1 MDSFFISIKNSTTVN
16 NAILRL
22 QDSVEITP
30 QIQKAIDFCIKL
42 HQGQKRKSGEPYAVH
57 PILVAAITA
66 KFSKDSSMVISA
78 LLHDVVEDTPCTIK
92 EVENEYGSD
101 VAYIVDGLTK
111 IVEIR
116 EHELIKSDSNEK
128 LLSSALTFRK
138 MLVASIDDVRVLVI
152 KLCDR
157 LHNMLTLDALKP
169 EKRLRIAEETL
180 VVYAPIAHRL
190 GISTIKNELEDL
202 SFSYIYPN
210 DFAKIHAFLVSHEYQ
225 IQLTLNKFIANVTE
239 LLFQNGFSEN
249 EFKINSRIKHKY
261 STFLKMH
268 RKGISIEEVLDLF
281 ALRIIVENDVD
292 CYKVLGVIHLHFK
305 PLIARFK
312 DYIAIPKENG
322 YRTIHT
328 TVFHQSKIYE
338 VQIRTK
344 QMHEVAE
351 YGIAAHWIYKSGV
364 KTSPN
369 LDWLKSLAY
378 SNENENIEEFYSYA
392 KEALFSEDIVVYSP
406 KGDVFNLPRGSTALD
421 YAYAVHSD
429 VGSMAL
435 ESYVNNIKK
444 PLLSEL
450 KSGDIVS
457 IKTSKEPIAR
467 CSWVD
472 MVKTSRAKKSI
483 KVACATKIREIDEFV
498 GKNII
503 NTIYSR
509 YKPNITDE
517 IKSQQYH
524 RIPDNLDYLKH
535 VKRNTEKMII
545 DTKGFMARLRVQNL
559 HLREYKFDN
568 IAVYSNFSINSVL
581 FDHCC
586 HPKFGDDIVAFK
598 ENNNAVIH
606 HKMCDNAFLQL
617 SNGHKML
624 FCCWAYDSLYRYRMV
639 VSLPNVV
646 GTLAKLLTFMSG
658 AEMNIV
664 FIEYGKDKSQ
674 NVQYV
679 EIEFEIS
686 NENKDDVRK
695 ALEQKVKIVEFAA
708 KKDAYK

>member
-1 MDSFFISIKNSTTVN
+1 MDSFFLSIKNSTTIN

-30 QIQKAIDFCIKL
+30 QIQKAIDFCIRL
-42 HQGQKRKSGEPYAVH
+42 HEGQKRKSGEPYAVH

-66 KFSKDSSMVISA
+66 RFSKDSSMVVSA
-78 LLHDVVEDTPCTIK
+78 LLHDVVEDTPCTINDIEK
-92 EVENEYGSD
+92 EYGSD
-101 VAYIVDGLTK
+101 VSYIVDGLTK

-116 EHELIKSDSNEK
+116 EHELIKSDSSEK
-128 LLSSALTFRK
+128 LLSSALSFRK

-202 SFSYIYPN
+202 SFCYIYPN
-210 DFAKIHAFLVSHEYQ
+210 DFAKIQAYLVSHEYQ

-239 LLFQNGFSEN
+239 LLLQNGFNEN
-249 EFKINSRIKHKY
+249 EFKINSRIKHRY

-281 ALRIIVENDVD
+281 ALRIIVENEVD
-292 CYKVLGVIHLHFK
+292 CYKILGIIHLHFK

-344 QMHEVAE
+344 QMHQVAE

-364 KTSPN
+364 KTAPS

-378 SNENENIEEFYSYA
+378 SNENENIEEFYTYA

-429 VGSMAL
+429 VGSRAL
-435 ESYVNNIKK
+435 ECHINNIKK
-444 PLLSEL
+444 PLLAEL

-457 IKTSKEPIAR
+457 IKTSQEPIAR

-483 KVACATKIREIDEFV
+483 KVACATKIKEIDEFV

-509 YKPNITDE
+509 YKPHIADD
-517 IKSQQYH
+517 IKNQHYY
-524 RIPDNLDYLKH
+524 RIPENLDYLKH
-535 VKRNTEKMII
+535 IKRNTEKMII

-598 ENNNAVIH
+598 DNSSAVIH
-606 HKMCDNAFLQL
+606 HKMCDNAFSQL

-646 GTLAKLLTFMSG
+646 GALAKLLTFMSG
-658 AEMNIV
+658 AEMNII
-664 FIEYGKDKSQ
+664 FIEYGKDRSQ

-686 NENKDDVRK
+686 NENKEDVRK
-695 ALEQKVKIVEFAA
+695 VLEQKVKIVEFAA